1 MTGFTVKSR
10 TALALVLVVG
20 LGACNGGGERS
31 GGLFG
36 PREDRAQTSQA
47 LSPPQPDSRGVITYA
62 SYQVMVAQ
70 EGDTVASM
78 AGRVGLIG
86 VLRRQRWGLAIAGAS
101 VRYRRRVRMFDRI
114 EMRSRL
120 VTWDARFMYLE
131 QSMWR
136 RDGECASH
144 ILYRAA
150 VTGKDGIVP
159 PDRVLEALG
168 RSGHAAPP
176 APEWVEAWARADAAR
191 PWPPMQD
198 GVQE

>member
-1 MTGFTVKSR
+1 MYPVIRLAWQLWRHRNDPPLPLTGTHVSHHLCLPCDIDLWLELNNGR
-10 TALALVLVVG
+10 TLTLYD
-20 LGACNGGGERS
+20 LGRIP
-31 GGLFG
+31 L
-36 PREDRAQTSQA
+36 
-47 LSPPQPDSRGVITYA
+47 
-62 SYQVMVAQ
+62 
-70 EGDTVASM
+70 

-101 VRYRRRVRMFDRI
+101 VRYRRRVRMFDRV

-150 VTGKDGIVP
+150 VTGKGGIVP

-168 RSGHAAPP
+168 RPGHAAPP

>member
-1 MTGFTVKSR
+1 MYPVIRLAWQLWRHRNDPPLPLTGTHVSHHLCLPWDIDLWRELNNGR
-10 TALALVLVVG
+10 TLTLYD
-20 LGACNGGGERS
+20 LGRIP
-31 GGLFG
+31 L
-36 PREDRAQTSQA
+36 
-47 LSPPQPDSRGVITYA
+47 
-62 SYQVMVAQ
+62 
-70 EGDTVASM
+70 

-101 VRYRRRVRMFDRI
+101 VRYRRRVRMFDRV